1 MHLADGIVKL
11 SKIGEIP
18 VVLHRPI
25 LDGFP
30 IKQVTIV
37 SKAEGWYVSFA
48 IEDTTARQRKDFQ
61 YSVAHYLCIAYDRIG
76 FEKLNIKGLARTRLA
91 QSILHVPWQTF
102 LTIVP
107 AVGVK
112 RSKHPQEVDARSR
125 SIQCCEK
132 SIVKDLSIPV
142 QDCPNGGVSL
152 DRDLNANLNLL
163 KRTVGQPFAAGGG
176 LVDAQSVRQEL
187 SFVNLGSPVRP
198 LLAVDGGI
206 CHGKT

>member
-1 MHLADGIVKL
+1 MGLDKSWKGWSIPDKTGKRGGKPRFQKQGDICSFTFPRVNSSRAGLHLVDGMVKL

-61 YSVAHYLCIAYDRIG
+61 YSVAHYLCTAYDRIG
-76 FEKLNIKGLARTRLA
+76 FEKLNIKGLAK
-91 QSILHVPWQTF
+91 SIPNVPWRSF

-112 RSKHPQEVDARSR
+112 RGKHPQEVDARSR
-125 SIQCCEK
+125 SIQWFNGEER
-132 SIVKDLSIPV
+132 VVRDLWIPV
-142 QDCPNGGVSL
+142 QDCPNGGISL
-152 DRDLNANLNLL
+152 DRD
-163 KRTVGQPFAAGGG
+163 
-176 LVDAQSVRQEL
+176 
-187 SFVNLGSPVRP
+187 
-198 LLAVDGGI
+198 
-206 CHGKT
+206 

>member
-1 MHLADGIVKL
+1 
-11 SKIGEIP
+11 
-18 VVLHRPI
+18 
-25 LDGFP
+25 
-30 IKQVTIV
+30 
-37 SKAEGWYVSFA
+37 VSFA

-125 SIQCCEK
+125 SIQWFNGEER
-132 SIVKDLSIPV
+132 VVRDLWIPV
-142 QDCPNGGVSL
+142 QDCPNGGISL
-152 DRDLNANLNLL
+152 DRD
-163 KRTVGQPFAAGGG
+163 
-176 LVDAQSVRQEL
+176 
-187 SFVNLGSPVRP
+187 
-198 LLAVDGGI
+198 
-206 CHGKT
+206 